1 MDSDLPIAL
10 RRTRRSTAGPR
21 AVNGPSERSSTA
33 KSPHKAKRR
42 VRFSDPGPIL
52 THASASSSSS
62 SSTGLTPMIR
72 RTSLARGVTPA
83 KRRRSTPA
91 RTTASGSGLGPAASS
106 PLACEVHFEP
116 LRQVLDGRVQRR
128 LRRNGLSEEMNAI
141 HDEKKAVARAADAE
155 IARLRAELR
164 EKDAEIYQ
172 LQNATIVLDTDRIWA
187 LEKELDDLK
196 DQLDN
201 KTVENSRTYA
211 WTLAAKDPFADD
223 CMDSLT
229 DDDDRFGDVTMAEL
243 ACSTPTRARTSFP
256 TPPLTSPAL
265 PKTPSAWRAGVV
277 QPPTPDSRDTG
288 VQVSLLDP
296 AKQYLEDQVDSMRR
310 EMLKLTATL
319 ESYTALTSRLTCRLS
334 AFSPPESPATPAD
347 QSTHHEPPAT
357 PTDHPLEAQLA
368 HLLRTTA
375 DRSAALITL
384 TSSISSLG
392 FPGSDAAEIV
402 ASLSSAFRTA
412 RLELEYLTPGEIAL
426 PLSAHGAEV
435 LDLLLTRLR
444 ALATKAREADDLV
457 DEYHEQ
463 ELSLRKQLAARVEAM
478 DQLAAELAAAQ
489 TALADADDLRVGN
502 ERLRG
507 AAEGYRRDM
516 AELET
521 LVERVD
527 GERAEAV
534 EAKTAQE
541 EAVSALEARL
551 AAAVDEMEALSD
563 RVEAVTAAKA
573 REVAALNRQAGKAL
587 AVRDARV
594 AELREEVERVNG
606 ALRGAYETIKDLR
619 VDKAGV
625 ERDLAREKERAE
637 GVIDA
642 MRAEL
647 ERVVSASREML
658 SQQPAEG
665 GDGEAQ
671 GVLSSPLK
679 GGVDGRRGSL
689 LSGDLARRASG
700 RKRRRHDS
708 GMGLLDEDEV
718 DI

>member
-1 MDSDLPIAL
+1 MDS
-10 RRTRRSTAGPR
+10 
-21 AVNGPSERSSTA
+21 
-33 KSPHKAKRR
+33 
-42 VRFSDPGPIL
+42 
-52 THASASSSSS
+52 
-62 SSTGLTPMIR
+62 LTPMIR

-83 KRRRSTPA
+83 KRRHSTPA
-91 RTTASGSGLGPAASS
+91 RTTASGSGLAAAPAASS
-106 PLACEVHFEP
+106 PLVREVHFEP

-141 HDEKKAVARAADAE
+141 QDEKKAAARAAHAE
-155 IARLRAELR
+155 IARLRAQLR
-164 EKDAEIYQ
+164 DKDAEIYQ
-172 LQNATIVLDTDRIWA
+172 LQNATIILDTDRIWA

-223 CMDSLT
+223 GMDTAT
-229 DDDDRFGDVTMAEL
+229 DDDDDGDDRFGDDRFGDVTMAEL

-265 PKTPSAWRAGVV
+265 PKTPSAWRAAIVP
-277 QPPTPDSRDTG
+277 PPTPDARDTA

-296 AKQYLEDQVDSMRR
+296 AKQYLEDEVDSMRR
-310 EMLKLTATL
+310 EILKLTTTL
-319 ESYTALTSRLTCRLS
+319 EAYTALTSRLASRLS
-334 AFSPPESPATPAD
+334 AFSPPDSPATPQSPATPTDRSTHHESPATPA
-347 QSTHHEPPAT
+347 
-357 PTDHPLEAQLA
+357 DHPLEAQLA

-392 FPGSDAAEIV
+392 FPGADAAEIV

-507 AAEGYRRDM
+507 AAEGYRRDV

-541 EAVSALEARL
+541 EAVEALEARL

-594 AELREEVERVNG
+594 AELRDEVDRVNG

-637 GVIDA
+637 GVMDA

-658 SQQPAEG
+658 SQQPAAG
-665 GDGEAQ
+665 GDGEEQ

-679 GGVDGRRGSL
+679 GGVDGRRGRL

-708 GMGLLDEDEV
+708 GMGLLEEDEV

>member
-10 RRTRRSTAGPR
+10 RRTRRSAVGPR
-21 AVNGPSERSSTA
+21 EVVNAPSEKTPVA
-33 KSPHKAKRR
+33 KTPRKTKRR

-52 THASASSSSS
+52 TTLADASSF
-62 SSTGLTPMIR
+62 STGLTPMIR
-72 RTSLARGVTPA
+72 RTSLARSATPG
-83 KRRRSTPA
+83 KRRHSTPA
-91 RTTASGSGLGPAASS
+91 RTSSSGNGLGTPAASS
-106 PLACEVHFEP
+106 PLVNEVHFQP

-128 LRRNGLSEEMNAI
+128 IRRNGLSEEMNAI
-141 HDEKKAVARAADAE
+141 NDEKKAAAKEANAE
-155 IARLRAELR
+155 IERLRAQLR

-172 LQNATIVLDTDRIWA
+172 LQNATIVLDTDRIWE

-201 KTVENSRTYA
+201 KTVENSRTYE

-223 CMDSLT
+223 FMDT
-229 DDDDRFGDVTMAEL
+229 ADVDDRFGDVTMAEL

-256 TPPLTSPAL
+256 SPPLTSPAL
-265 PKTPSAWRAGVV
+265 PKTPSSRHAVV
-277 QPPTPDSRDTG
+277 VNPPTPESHHTG

-296 AKQYLEDQVDSMRR
+296 EKQYLQDEVDSMRR
-310 EMLKLTATL
+310 EMLKLTNIL
-319 ESYTALTSRLTCRLS
+319 ESHTSLASRLTSRLS
-334 AFSPPESPATPAD
+334 AFSPPESP
-347 QSTHHEPPAT
+347 ST
-357 PTDHPLEAQLA
+357 PTSEITTHPLEANLA
-368 HLLRTTA
+368 HLLQTTT
-375 DRSAALITL
+375 DRSAALLLL
-384 TSSISSLG
+384 TTSLSSLG
-392 FPGSDAAEIV
+392 FPGTDAAEIV
-402 ASLSSAFRTA
+402 ASLSSAFRAA
-412 RLELEYLTPGEIAL
+412 RLELEYLTPGEITL

-444 ALATKAREADDLV
+444 ALATKARESDDLV

-463 ELSLRKQLAARVEAM
+463 ELSLRQQLGSSVEVI
-478 DQLAAELAAAQ
+478 DQLAAELAKAKEG
-489 TALADADDLRVGN
+489 LRELEDVKIGN

-507 AAEGYRRDM
+507 AAEGYRRDV
-516 AELET
+516 AELER

-527 GERAEAV
+527 GEKSEAV
-534 EAKTAQE
+534 EARVAQE
-541 EAVSALEARL
+541 GAISALEGRL
-551 AAAVDEMEALSD
+551 ASAVDEMEALSN

-573 REVAALNRQAGKAL
+573 REVGALNRQTGKAL
-587 AVRDARV
+587 ALRDARV

-619 VDKAGV
+619 VEKAGV
-625 ERDLAREKERAE
+625 ERDLQREKERAE

-647 ERVVSASREML
+647 ERVVSSSREML
-658 SQQPAEG
+658 AGPEG
-665 GDGEAQ
+665 ESEKRGE

-679 GGVDGRRGSL
+679 GGVDCRRGSL
-689 LSGDLARRASG
+689 LSGDLARRVSG
-700 RKRRRHDS
+700 RKRRRYDS

>member
-141 HDEKKAVARAADAE
+141 HDEKKAAARAADAE

-277 QPPTPDSRDTG
+277 
-288 VQVSLLDP
+288 SLLDP

-368 HLLRTTA
+368 RLLRTTA

-392 FPGSDAAEIV
+392 FPGSDAAEI
-402 ASLSSAFRTA
+402 
-412 RLELEYLTPGEIAL
+412 
-426 PLSAHGAEV
+426 
-435 LDLLLTRLR
+435 
-444 ALATKAREADDLV
+444 
-457 DEYHEQ
+457 
-463 ELSLRKQLAARVEAM
+463 
-478 DQLAAELAAAQ
+478 
-489 TALADADDLRVGN
+489 
-502 ERLRG
+502 
-507 AAEGYRRDM
+507 
-516 AELET
+516 
-521 LVERVD
+521 
-527 GERAEAV
+527 
-534 EAKTAQE
+534 
-541 EAVSALEARL
+541 
-551 AAAVDEMEALSD
+551 
-563 RVEAVTAAKA
+563 
-573 REVAALNRQAGKAL
+573 
-587 AVRDARV
+587 
-594 AELREEVERVNG
+594 
-606 ALRGAYETIKDLR
+606 
-619 VDKAGV
+619 AGV